1 MQKRG
6 GVDLF
11 IDSQNSPMLPT
22 TIAMSNDVSG
32 SWDLSQINPLFKT
45 NILSGEHIFVGR
57 LGPEISSSK
66 GNKPIWK
73 GSIQKRTANR

>member
-1 MQKRG
+1 MAIKSHYGMCKKGG

-45 NILSGEHIFVGR
+45 NILRGERF
-57 LGPEISSSK
+57 L
-66 GNKPIWK
+66 
-73 GSIQKRTANR
+73 